1 MNNISCLRCS
11 IKGNIALQC
20 SLVLSGIKPSNLL
33 IYNNHCEGCISE
45 ELKNTGAEHM
55 KLYTGYTGKNDSVSI
70 IFNRGKLEK
79 ALLDEENREFIK
91 QYGYNNFDVNNVIE
105 KLAGRYTEFKEGRAE
120 FPHEMGIVL
129 GYPLEDVSGF
139 IENNGKNYLYSG
151 YWKVYKNAEE
161 KIQLFKIYKD
171 IKKYFVEQIENG
183 RQIHQICYECRK
195 FAYIAA

>member
-1 MNNISCLRCS
+1 MNISCLRCS
-11 IKGNIALQC
+11 IKGNIGLQC

-45 ELKNTGAEHM
+45 ELRNTGTEYM
-55 KLYTGYTGKNDSVSI
+55 KLYTGTKESVSI
-70 IFNRGKLEK
+70 IFNRKKLEK
-79 ALLDEENREFIK
+79 TLLDIENREFIE
-91 QYGYNNFDVNNVIE
+91 QYGYEIFSIDEVIE
-105 KLAGRYTEFKEGRAE
+105 RLAMRYTEFKEGRAE

-139 IENNGKNYLYSG
+139 IEINGKNYLYSG

-161 KIQLFKIYKD
+161 KIRLFKTYKD

-183 RQIHQICYECRK
+183 KQIYQICSECRE
-195 FAYIAA
+195 FAAKAA

>member
-1 MNNISCLRCS
+1 
-11 IKGNIALQC
+11 
-20 SLVLSGIKPSNLL
+20 
-33 IYNNHCEGCISE
+33 
-45 ELKNTGAEHM
+45 M
-55 KLYTGYTGKNDSVSI
+55 KLYTGKNDSVSI
-70 IFNRGKLEK
+70 IFNREKLEK
-79 ALLDEENREFIK
+79 SLLDEENREFIK
-91 QYGYNNFDVNNVIE
+91 QYGYEDFSVNSVIE

-183 RQIHQICYECRK
+183 RQIHQICSECRE
-195 FAYIAA
+195 FAVRAA

>member
-11 IKGNIALQC
+11 IKGNIGLQC

-45 ELKNTGAEHM
+45 ELRNTGAEHM
-55 KLYTGYTGKNDSVSI
+55 KLYTGKNDSVSI
-70 IFNRGKLEK
+70 IFNREKLEK
-79 ALLDEENREFIK
+79 SLLDEENREFIK
-91 QYGYNNFDVNNVIE
+91 QYGYEDFSVNSVIE
-105 KLAGRYTEFKEGRAE
+105 KLSGRYTEFKEGKAE

-183 RQIHQICYECRK
+183 KQIHQICSECRE
-195 FAYIAA
+195 FAVRAT

>member
-33 IYNNHCEGCISE
+33 IYSNHCEGCISE

-55 KLYTGYTGKNDSVSI
+55 KLYTGSKESVSI
-70 IFNRGKLEK
+70 IFNREKLEK
-79 ALLDEENREFIK
+79 ALLDEENRKFIK
-91 QYGYNNFDVNNVIE
+91 QYGYEDFSVNSVIE
-105 KLAGRYTEFKEGRAE
+105 KLAGRYTGFKEGRAE

-139 IENNGKNYLYSG
+139 IENNGKNYIYSG

-183 RQIHQICYECRK
+183 RQIHQICSECRE
-195 FAYIAA
+195 FAVRAA

>member
-1 MNNISCLRCS
+1 MNISCLRCS
-11 IKGNIALQC
+11 IKGNIGLQC

-55 KLYTGYTGKNDSVSI
+55 KLYTGTKESVSI
-70 IFNRGKLEK
+70 IFNRKKLEET
-79 ALLDEENREFIK
+79 LLDKKNREFIK
-91 QYGYNNFDVNNVIE
+91 QYGYEIFTVDEVIE
-105 KLAGRYTEFKEGRAE
+105 KLAKRYTEFKEGRAD

-161 KIQLFKIYKD
+161 KIRLFKKYKD

-183 RQIHQICYECRK
+183 KQIYQICSECRE
-195 FAYIAA
+195 FAIKAA

>member
-33 IYNNHCEGCISE
+33 IYSNHCEGCISE

-55 KLYTGYTGKNDSVSI
+55 KLYTGKNDSVSI
-70 IFNRGKLEK
+70 IFNREKLEK
-79 ALLDEENREFIK
+79 SLLDEENREFIK
-91 QYGYNNFDVNNVIE
+91 QYGYEDFSVNSVIE
-105 KLAGRYTEFKEGRAE
+105 KLAGRYTEFKEGSAE

-183 RQIHQICYECRK
+183 RQIHQICSECRE
-195 FAYIAA
+195 FAVRAA